1 MAITPPSLAAAA
13 YQGAARIA
21 RTGAAP
27 DGAEDPAAAGSADFG
42 TVLAQA
48 AQNTMQSLKAGEK
61 ASLQAIAGKAD
72 VGQVVQA
79 LSAAETTLQ
88 AAVAVRDRVVAAYQE
103 IIRMPI

>member
-1 MAITPPSLAAAA
+1 MAITSPSLAAAA
-13 YQGAARIA
+13 YQGAARVGRA
-21 RTGAAP
+21 AGAAE
-27 DGAEDPAAAGSADFG
+27 GADDAAPGAANFG
-42 TVLAQA
+42 TILAQA

-61 ASLQAIAGKAD
+61 ASLQALAGKAD

-88 AAVAVRDRVVAAYQE
+88 ATVAVRDRVVAAYQE